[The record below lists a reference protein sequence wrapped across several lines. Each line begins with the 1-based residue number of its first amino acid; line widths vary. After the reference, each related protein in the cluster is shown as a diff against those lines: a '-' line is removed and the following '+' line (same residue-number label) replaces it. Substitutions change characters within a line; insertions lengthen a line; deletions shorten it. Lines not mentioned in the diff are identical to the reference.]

1 MRSVPDCR
9 RTRCRADSFD
19 RSIAFESCPISL
31 LFPFRA
37 ALPLRI
43 DFGPVGLHTLISL
56 GRWCVNLE
64 SELRTCSDR
73 LERHQHPLPYLR
85 LN

>member
-1 MRSVPDCR
+1 M
-9 RTRCRADSFD
+9 
-19 RSIAFESCPISL
+19 SL

-43 DFGPVGLHTLISL
+43 DFGPVGLHTLISF
-56 GRWCVNLE
+56 GGWCVNLE
-64 SELRTCSDR
+64 SEWRTCSDR
-73 LERHQHPLPYLR
+73 LERFQHPLPYPR